1 LQPIPKPKRTPKSK
15 RPINPQK
22 HSRIVDP
29 LALKRAARDYCV
41 FCQRTDQPL
50 QIHHIVFKSQG
61 GSDVDD
67 NLICICL
74 PCHNR
79 AHGLVKDEFI
89 SKEALY
95 YAKEGDNASHR
106 E

>member
-50 QIHHIVFKSQG
+50 QIHHVIFRSQKG
-61 GSDVDD
+61 GHDIPE
-67 NLICICL
+67 NLICLCL
-74 PCHNR
+74 PCHQK
-79 AHGLVKDEFI
+79 AHNLVKDEFI
-89 SKEALY
+89 TKEALY
-95 YAKEGDNASHR
+95 HAMERDSVD
-106 E
+106 

>member
-1 LQPIPKPKRTPKSK
+1 LEPLYKPKRTPKSK
-15 RPINPQK
+15 RPPNPQK

-29 LALKRAARDYCV
+29 LALKRAARDYCQLCGKWGV
-41 FCQRTDQPL
+41 TQV
-50 QIHHIVFKSQG
+50 HHIVYRSQG
-61 GSDVDD
+61 GGDVDD
-67 NLICICL
+67 NLISLCVD
-74 PCHNR
+74 CHNKS
-79 AHGLVKDEFI
+79 HGLIKDEFI